1 MAWPQSFDWR
11 QSHMKATTILAAS
24 ATLVALSG
32 TAHALSFNNTFATS
46 LTSDSRSAQFQAAI
60 ALAEAEFTSRYTD
73 NITIN
78 LTFQLAAGTGTLGSS
93 STPLVGN
100 FTFAQIQTMLTND
113 ATTADDATAVASLGT
128 APPTGSN
135 FLLARAQA
143 KALGQIA
150 GNDATNDGTITFG
163 AGHTYTFDPNNRA
176 VSGAFDFIG
185 VAMHEISETMGRIGI
200 LGFASSQGINDLYR
214 YSGNGVRAL
223 GSALTPQTYFSL
235 NSGATNLVNFNTVSG
250 GDSMDYASTA
260 DAFNAFT
267 NTGIQNNFTTV
278 GQRNMDVIGYDMV
291 PEPASMSVLAL
302 GALAFIRRKK
312 SK

>member
-1 MAWPQSFDWR
+1 MRTP
-11 QSHMKATTILAAS
+11 TIFVAS
-24 ATLVALSG
+24 AALVALTG
-32 TAHALSFNNTFATS
+32 TAQALSFNNTFASS
-46 LTSDSRSAQFQAAI
+46 LTGDSRSAQFQAAI

-100 FTFAQIQTMLTND
+100 FTFAQIQTMLNND
-113 ATTADDATAVASLGT
+113 ITTADDTTAVGSLATAS
-128 APPTGSN
+128 PTTSN
-135 FLLARAQA
+135 FIMARAQA

-150 GNDATNDGTITFG
+150 GNNATSDGTITFG
-163 AGHTYTFDPNNRA
+163 AGHTYAFDPNNRA
-176 VSGAFDFIG
+176 VAGSFDFIG
-185 VAMHEISETMGRIGI
+185 VAMHEVSECMGRIGI
-200 LGFASSQGINDLYR
+200 LGFASSLGINDLYR
-214 YSGNGVRAL
+214 YSGNGTRAL
-223 GSALTPQTYFSL
+223 GSALTPQTYFSI

-260 DAFNAFT
+260 DCFNAFT
-267 NTGIQNNFTTV
+267 NTGIQNNFTAT
-278 GQRNMDVIGYDMV
+278 GIRNMDVIGYDMV

-302 GALAFIRRKK
+302 GALALIRRKK